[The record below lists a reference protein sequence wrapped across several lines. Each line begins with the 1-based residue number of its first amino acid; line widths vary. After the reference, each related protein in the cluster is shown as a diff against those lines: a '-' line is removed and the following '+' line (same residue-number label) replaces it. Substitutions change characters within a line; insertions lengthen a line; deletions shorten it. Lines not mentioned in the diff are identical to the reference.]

1 MRAPRSVK
9 TRTVTLFRPEKRCS
23 LAHVSSCV
31 GSSFVGKGGG
41 GGGRSSSLCQGR
53 KGAEGE
59 EKKRFADQMRDSV
72 EGFQVV
78 SPLWETED
86 F

>member
-1 MRAPRSVK
+1 M
-9 TRTVTLFRPEKRCS
+9 
-23 LAHVSSCV
+23 
-31 GSSFVGKGGG
+31 
-41 GGGRSSSLCQGR
+41 CQGR
-53 KGAEGE
+53 KGAEAE

-72 EGFQVV
+72 GGFKVV

>member
-1 MRAPRSVK
+1 MSVK
-9 TRTVTLFRPEKRCS
+9 ARMVPLQAGGKRDAVLLTS
-23 LAHVSSCV
+23 RRAWVRLSW
-31 GSSFVGKGGG
+31 GRGG
-41 GGGRSSSLCQGR
+41 GGGRRRSLYQGR

-72 EGFQVV
+72 GGFKVV
-78 SPLWETED
+78 SPLWEAED

>member
-1 MRAPRSVK
+1 MQSCSRLVVRGFVFRGEGVVVGG
-9 TRTVTLFRPEKRCS
+9 TRR
-23 LAHVSSCV
+23 
-31 GSSFVGKGGG
+31 
-41 GGGRSSSLCQGR
+41 SLCQGR

-72 EGFQVV
+72 GGFKVV

>member
-1 MRAPRSVK
+1 MVP
-9 TRTVTLFRPEKRCS
+9 LFRPEEKRCS
-23 LAHVSSCV
+23 LASRIVV
-31 GSSFVGKGGG
+31 RGFVLFVGEGGWWGGG
-41 GGGRSSSLCQGR
+41 ARRNLCQGR

-72 EGFQVV
+72 GGFKVV
-78 SPLWETED
+78 SPLWETQD

>member
-1 MRAPRSVK
+1 MYVCASSLSSGRRKEVQS
-9 TRTVTLFRPEKRCS
+9 CS
-23 LAHVSSCV
+23 RLVV
-31 GSSFVGKGGG
+31 RGFVFSWGRGVVGGG
-41 GGGRSSSLCQGR
+41 AATCGQGR